1 MYLRRFIVL
10 TALVSLLVPCTVFGQ
25 QLNPIKWQ
33 FSYNEIDDKN
43 GEIILKVKMDPDWH
57 IYSQLQTGD
66 GPLPTVFSFVKTPDY
81 DLVGNVIEPDP
92 ERKHDPTFDVDVA
105 QFIIEAVFVQKIKR
119 NNRKAFEILGEVE
132 CMSCN
137 NTMCLPP
144 RAYKFTLK
152 VPQNELK

>member
-1 MYLRRFIVL
+1 MLRRIVGIVSFACL
-10 TALVSLLVPCTVFGQ
+10 LAPALAFSQ
-25 QLNPIKWQ
+25 ALNPIKWE

-43 GEIILKVKMDPDWH
+43 GEILLKAKMDPDWH

-66 GPLPTVFSFVKTPDY
+66 GPLPTVFTFVKTPDY
-81 DLVGNVIEPDP
+81 DLNGSVVEPDP

-105 QFIIEAVFVQKIKR
+105 QFEKEAVFVQKVKR
-119 NNRKAFEILGEVE
+119 SNRKDFVIMGEVE

-137 NTMCLPP
+137 NMMCLPP
-144 RAYKFTLK
+144 RTYKFTLK